1 MGPVHGNGE
10 YVAELMQELMKLR
23 LPSHRRL
30 LNRLSLLQYG
40 SPVSLETRRRFTYR
54 STHADAN
61 LTRMHEPTNRT
72 GIIPSN
78 RVN

>member
-40 SPVSLETRRRFTYR
+40 SPQFLSRRGDGLLIVQHTP
-54 STHADAN
+54 
-61 LTRMHEPTNRT
+61 MRT
-72 GIIPSN
+72 
-78 RVN
+78 